1 MSSSASEWIVVVLFF
16 AGFIAF
22 TMGETVWLNKKA
34 NLAVRTAT
42 AFAAITNFL
51 CITVGFFIS
60 FAIFAVILAKAW
72 DGSLQNIRGGDAS
85 IWTAVTTALLAPFML
100 LLLTKRLLL
109 KLFRVATIMNPWGY
123 AVASSLVFFL
133 CVLALPSLFTFLFTR
148 YI

>member
-60 FAIFAVILAKAW
+60 FAIFAVILAMAW
-72 DGSLQNIRGGDAS
+72 DGSLQNVRGGDAS
-85 IWTAVTTALLAPFML
+85 IWAAVAIAFITPFVL
-100 LLLTKRLLL
+100 LLLTKRLFL
-109 KLFRVATIMNPWGY
+109 KLFRIERVKSAWGY
-123 AVASSLVFFL
+123 AVASSLDFFL

>member
-1 MSSSASEWIVVVLFF
+1 MSSSASEWIVVLLFF

-22 TMGETVWLNKKA
+22 TIGETAWLNRKA
-34 NLAVRTAT
+34 NVPTRTAT
-42 AFAAITNFL
+42 AFSAITNSL

-60 FAIFAVILAKAW
+60 FAIFAVILAMAW
-72 DGSLQNIRGGDAS
+72 DGSLQNVRGGDAS
-85 IWTAVTTALLAPFML
+85 IWTAVAIALVTPFVL
-100 LLLTKRLLL
+100 LLLTKRVFL
-109 KLFRVATIMNPWGY
+109 KLFRIERVKSAWGY